1 MSATTADRNTAT
13 KSTDLFSFPVE
24 ADAVIPL
31 GVLVGGSSTGYA
43 EDASSASLVILGIS
57 QERVVNTGGAN
68 AALDITVRRGRCFL
82 ANSSASPVTQAHIG
96 QVVHAEDNQT
106 VSAPGTSGPA
116 VGVVESAT
124 SDGVWVDLNPVSP
137 DNAGLSIVVVNAGT
151 PDGDAYVTIQSAIK
165 ARQVLLVWFAATA
178 YAAPADLGTLTA
190 TTGTLLKEDTDD
202 ALATVLTD
210 ATGLAVLN
218 LDLAADGTVH
228 AHATRNG
235 ITVTD
240 SEAITGN

>member
-1 MSATTADRNTAT
+1 MSATTADRNTST
-13 KSTDLFSFPVE
+13 KDTELYSFPVE
-24 ADAVIPL
+24 ADAVIPK

-43 EDASSASLVILGIS
+43 EDATSASPVILGVAE
-57 QERVVNTGGAN
+57 ERVDNTDGSNGD
-68 AALDITVRRGRCFL
+68 LDITVRRGRVFL
-82 ANSSASPVTQAHIG
+82 ENSTTAPVTQAHVG
-96 QVVHAEDNQT
+96 QVVHAQDNQT

-116 VGVVESAT
+116 VGVVESA
-124 SDGVWVDLNPVSP
+124 SADGVWVNLSPVVT
-137 DNAGLSIVVVNAGT
+137 DGAGLSVVVANAGS

-190 TTGTLLKEDTDD
+190 TTGTILKEDTDD

-218 LDLAADGTVH
+218 LDLATDGTVH
-228 AHATRNG
+228 AHVTRNG